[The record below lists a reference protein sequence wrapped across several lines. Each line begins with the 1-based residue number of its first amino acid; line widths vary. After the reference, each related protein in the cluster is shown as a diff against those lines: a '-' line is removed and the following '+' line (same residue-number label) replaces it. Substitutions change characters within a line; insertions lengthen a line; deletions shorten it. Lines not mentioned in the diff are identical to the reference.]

1 MAIFMR
7 PGPRLAFLIGAA
19 AFLIGGD
26 AAFAAQNAS
35 PPAAG
40 AADQVFQAQKAAYEA
55 LSEADRRAIQDALI
69 WTGDY
74 NGVVDGNFGKRTRDA
89 ILAYQADA
97 KTPTT
102 GILDPA
108 ALARLIA
115 VAGKAKAAVK
125 FQIVAD
131 DKSGVRIGAPLRL
144 LDRRAAL
151 PNGSRLANAEGSA
164 TLDLVSAGG
173 DLAALYARLSAD
185 TPGRKTTLKLSRPD
199 FFVLS
204 GEEGGRKF
212 YLRYAKAPTNWP
224 DPSQV
229 RGFKLTYPAQS
240 ASFDRIAVAIA
251 DTFEPFPAAATPAAN
266 ATTVPAKAPT
276 PSKPALAANGLIVAA
291 GEALTALDSGAC
303 PHPSVDGKPA
313 KYLREDKQAGLSLI
327 GAGFAGK
334 PAAAPLAVA
343 PLSDDL
349 VALTYA
355 ADPAGAKPALQVAAI
370 APLAGATDAAK
381 PRLLASLPQN
391 AAGSPVFDRSGALVA
406 IVAPAAA
413 EAKPVAGVI
422 PLAPH
427 PVVAASDIERFLA
440 GADIALAKA
449 TEAGASAAGRIAA
462 EKGALVVP
470 IVCD

>member
-1 MAIFMR
+1 MAIFTR

-40 AADQVFQAQKAAYEA
+40 ATDQVFQAQKAAYEA
-55 LSEADRRAIQDALI
+55 LSEADRRAVQDALI

-74 NGVVDGNFGKRTRDA
+74 NGVVDGNFGKRTCDA
-89 ILAYQADA
+89 ILAYQANIKA
-97 KTPTT
+97 PTT

-115 VAGKAKAAVK
+115 AAGKAKAAVR

-131 DKSGVRIGAPLRL
+131 EKSGVRIGAPLKL
-144 LDRRAAL
+144 IDRRVAL
-151 PNGSRLANAEGSA
+151 PNGLRLANAEGSA
-164 TLDLVSAGG
+164 TLDLASADG

-185 TPGRKTTLKLSRPD
+185 APGRKTTLKLSRPD

-212 YLRYAKAPTNWP
+212 YMRYAKAPANWP
-224 DPSQV
+224 DPNQV
-229 RGFKLTYPAQS
+229 RGFKLIYPAQS
-240 ASFDRIAVAIA
+240 SSFDRIAIAIA
-251 DTFEPFPAAATPAAN
+251 DTFEPFSTAPMPAAVVAPAS
-266 ATTVPAKAPT
+266 PA
-276 PSKPALAANGLIVAA
+276 KPALAASGLVVAA
-291 GEALTALDSGAC
+291 GQALTALDSAAC

-327 GAGFAGK
+327 GAGFAAS
-334 PAAAPLAVA
+334 PPAPLAVA
-343 PLSDDL
+343 RLSDDL

-355 ADPAGAKPALQVAAI
+355 ADASGAKPALQVAAV
-370 APLAGATDAAK
+370 APLAGAADAAQ
-381 PRLLASLPQN
+381 PLLVASLPQN

-406 IVAPAAA
+406 IVARAAA
-413 EAKPVAGVI
+413 ETKPVAGVV

-427 PVVAASDIERFLA
+427 PVIAASQIEPFLTA
-440 GADIALAKA
+440 ADIAFAKPA
-449 TEAGASAAGRIAA
+449 EAGASAAGRIAA
-462 EKGALVVP
+462 EKGGLIVP
-470 IVCD
+470 IVCE